1 LKLGCEG
8 FEMPF
13 PRNWAEELVAEWLT
27 LRGYLVLTNVR
38 LRGRREVDVI
48 GFKVLDDGGYEVFH
62 VEVGAVWEKA
72 DKTVERIGKR
82 FSEKCVSDVLKVL
95 GYYAGCKIENPRYK
109 KWFIVTGGSP
119 GVIEEVK
126 RRLQDKGSSVKV
138 ITLKEFVKIILDDVE
153 KWQKYMVNSRLRDPA
168 TTVATPENLW
178 LIGMLIVVKD
188 TYKLEERHATNL
200 K

>member
-1 LKLGCEG
+1 
-8 FEMPF
+8 MPF
-13 PRNWAEELVAEWLT
+13 PRTWAEELVAEWLT

-48 GFKVLDDGGYEVFH
+48 DFRVLDDGGYEVFH
-62 VEVGAVWEKA
+62 VEVGAIWDKA
-72 DKTVERIGKR
+72 DKIVKMIDDR
-82 FSEKCVSDVLKVL
+82 FSEERVSDVLKVL
-95 GYYAGCKIENPRYK
+95 GYYVGREIENPKYE

-126 RRLQDKGSSVKV
+126 RRLQDKGSNVKV
-138 ITLKEFVKIILDDVE
+138 STLKEFVKIILEDVE
-153 KWQKYMVNSRLRDPA
+153 KWQKYMVNSRLRDPT

-188 TYKLEERHATNL
+188 TYKPEGHRTTNL
-200 K
+200 E

>member
-1 LKLGCEG
+1 LKLGYGG

-48 GFKVLDDGGYEVFH
+48 GFRVLDDGSYEVFH
-62 VEVGAVWEKA
+62 VEVGAVWENA
-72 DKTVERIGKR
+72 DKIVERINKR

-95 GYYAGCKIENPRYK
+95 GYYAGRKIENPRYE

-119 GVIEEVK
+119 GVIEEIK
-126 RRLQDKGSSVKV
+126 RRLQDKGSNVKT
-138 ITLKEFVKIILDDVE
+138 ITLKEFMKIVLEDVE
-153 KWQKYMVNSRLRDPA
+153 KRQEYMK
-168 TTVATPENLW
+168 VATPGNLW
-178 LIGMLIVVKD
+178 LIDILIVVKD
-188 TYKLEERHATNL
+188 TYKPEGRHATNL